1 MTQDITTSVLKMVS
15 NYCHIHTWSAE
26 MQRPSPQRHPA
37 SVPATWQLLLG
48 LWDEEPAASHAAAS
62 CAEGKHSPVRSH

>member
-1 MTQDITTSVLKMVS
+1 MVGY
-15 NYCHIHTWSAE
+15 YCNIHTWSAE

-37 SVPATWQLLLG
+37 SAPATWQLLLG